1 METGIRVRCLHL
13 LPDLAIVKVQ
23 DPLVSRAF
31 NADDA
36 RGDVS
41 RFGCALRA

>member
-1 METGIRVRCLHL
+1 VEIGIRVRCLHL

-23 DPLVSRAF
+23 DELISIVF

-36 RGDVS
+36 RGDVP
-41 RFGCALRA
+41 RFGCTLCA